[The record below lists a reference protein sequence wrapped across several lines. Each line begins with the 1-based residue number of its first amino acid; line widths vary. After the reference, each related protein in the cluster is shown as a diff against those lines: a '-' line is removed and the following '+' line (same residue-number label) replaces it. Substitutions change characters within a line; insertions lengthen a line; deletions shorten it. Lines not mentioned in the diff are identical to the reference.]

1 MKVYKTTKGYYY
13 KEYKS
18 GKKVRIALLEY
29 NLIKNFNDK
38 VNKLKK
44 QIKDDNLFYPEG
56 LKYAEKYIKKYN
68 KKDFSIGEI
77 TTFLYEDKTFKF

>member
-13 KEYKS
+13 KEYKNQ
-18 GKKVRIALLEY
+18 KKIRISQLEY
-29 NLIKNFNDK
+29 NSIKSFNDK

-44 QIKDDNLFYPEG
+44 QIKDDNLFNPEG

-77 TTFLYEDKTFKF
+77 ATFLYEDKTFKF